1 MQPLAA
7 PAPAVT
13 PAIERLLPLPDEWTP
28 PNVSPAL
35 ARFKNNWEGFIDS
48 LIREWKTLNLVSAL
62 LLSAIL
68 TMFQIPDAATDPVTR
83 NAALLSLICALMSL
97 SYGCIYIV
105 RFGTMRSMYRASRWA
120 EEARRT
126 KTAIL
131 WNVWVLLAMPAVW
144 LSWSMVMFITTI
156 LSFVWRTG
164 AVNDPEER
172 DPLPIH
178 IALVPRVIITAV
190 FGLGM
195 VYFILIVNSLRSYG
209 SRAARRKA
217 QRSPR
222 VAQGESRSPRVA
234 ATQGTPGVD
243 RSERR
248 EDAKKKSEE
257 GKEKQG
263 EAKDRRAG
271 GMRSG
276 LREQVNGDAWRG
288 RERERRSRS
297 ASDELKKSG
306 ESNKSRKGRESDEM
320 KKEPEG
326 VRVTSETVVSG
337 GSEESMGKG
346 SGTGEEKE

>member
-1 MQPLAA
+1 MINSAA
-7 PAPAVT
+7 EDDRSHLRTPPGQAPAVT
-13 PAIERLLPLPDEWTP
+13 PGIERLLPLSDAWTP

-97 SYGCIYIV
+97 TYGCIYIV

-120 EEARRT
+120 EEAQKT
-126 KTAIL
+126 NTAIL

-164 AVNDPEER
+164 AVDDPEER
-172 DPLPIH
+172 DPLPVH
-178 IALVPRVIITAV
+178 IALAPRIIITAV

-195 VYFILIVNSLRSYG
+195 VYFALIVHSLKSYG
-209 SRAARRKA
+209 GRAAARRKA

-222 VAQGESRSPRVA
+222 VLQGEPAARRGGEGTMRNQSATAGLQGHAGQNGHAGENRHAGQNGHVA
-234 ATQGTPGVD
+234 QNGHAGFTT
-243 RSERR
+243 
-248 EDAKKKSEE
+248 
-257 GKEKQG
+257 KEAVK
-263 EAKDRRAG
+263 
-271 GMRSG
+271 
-276 LREQVNGDAWRG
+276 GDEWRG

-297 ASDELKKSG
+297 ASDELKK
-306 ESNKSRKGRESDEM
+306 
-320 KKEPEG
+320 G
-326 VRVTSETVVSG
+326 VTGGVHITSEAVSG
-337 GSEESMGKG
+337 DPNGF
-346 SGTGEEKE
+346 EEKR

>member
-178 IALVPRVIITAV
+178 IALVPRIIITAV

-222 VAQGESRSPRVA
+222 VAQGESRSPRAA
-234 ATQGTPGVD
+234 ATQGTPVVD

-248 EDAKKKSEE
+248 EEVREKK
-257 GKEKQG
+257 G
-263 EAKDRRAG
+263 ETKDRRAG

-297 ASDELKKSG
+297 ASDELKSG
-306 ESNKSRKGRESDEM
+306 GSNKSKHGAESDEM
-320 KKEPEG
+320 KKGAGG

-337 GSEESMGKG
+337 GSGESMGKG
-346 SGTGEEKE
+346 SGTGEEEKA

>member
-1 MQPLAA
+1 
-7 PAPAVT
+7 
-13 PAIERLLPLPDEWTP
+13 
-28 PNVSPAL
+28 
-35 ARFKNNWEGFIDS
+35 
-48 LIREWKTLNLVSAL
+48 
-62 LLSAIL
+62 
-68 TMFQIPDAATDPVTR
+68 MFQIPDAATDPVTR

-222 VAQGESRSPRVA
+222 VAQGESRSPRA
-234 ATQGTPGVD
+234 ATQGTPVVE
-243 RSERR
+243 RAERR
-248 EDAKKKSEE
+248 EEP
-257 GKEKQG
+257 KEKQA

-306 ESNKSRKGRESDEM
+306 ESNKM
-320 KKEPEG
+320 KKEAEG

-337 GSEESMGKG
+337 GSGESMGKG
-346 SGTGEEKE
+346 NGTGEEKE

>member
-1 MQPLAA
+1 MINSAA
-7 PAPAVT
+7 EDDRKGNTHGHIPTRPAVT
-13 PAIERLLPLPDEWTP
+13 PGIERLLPLPDEWTP

-83 NAALLSLICALMSL
+83 NTALLSLICALMSL

-120 EEARRT
+120 EEARRSN
-126 KTAIL
+126 TAIL

-144 LSWSMVMFITTI
+144 LSWSMVMFIATI

-172 DPLPIH
+172 DPLPVH

-195 VYFILIVNSLRSYG
+195 VYFALIVNSLRSYG
-209 SRAARRKA
+209 SRVARRKA

-222 VAQGESRSPRVA
+222 VP
-234 ATQGTPGVD
+234 
-243 RSERR
+243 
-248 EDAKKKSEE
+248 
-257 GKEKQG
+257 QG
-263 EAKDRRAG
+263 EAARNVPGSARKAKRGEGKDAKGEGKDTGAG
-271 GMRSG
+271 GMRGG
-276 LREQVNGDAWRG
+276 LREQVDGDAWRG

-297 ASDELKKSG
+297 ASDELKK
-306 ESNKSRKGRESDEM
+306 EA
-320 KKEPEG
+320 EG
-326 VRVTSETVVSG
+326 VHVTSETVMSG
-337 GSEESMGKG
+337 GSGGSRAGDEEGK
-346 SGTGEEKE
+346 KV

>member
-172 DPLPIH
+172 DALPIH

-222 VAQGESRSPRVA
+222 VAQGESQSPRTA
-234 ATQGTPGVD
+234 PNQGTP
-243 RSERR
+243 REQRTERR
-248 EDAKKKSEE
+248 EEQ

-306 ESNKSRKGRESDEM
+306 ESNKSKEGRDSDEM
-320 KKEPEG
+320 KKGAEG

-337 GSEESMGKG
+337 GSGESLGKG
-346 SGTGEEKE
+346 SGTGEKE